1 MHPVTLVLAQADGL
15 PSLWELTKSGGPI
28 MWPIGACSV
37 VALAY
42 AVERWIGLASGRLG
56 SERFGK
62 KVLETLRSGGVA
74 PALELCKEK
83 RTPLARILETALRHS
98 AATPAEREKRV
109 EDAASDEVRGMSANL
124 KPLLVVYIVAPLL
137 GLLGT
142 VWGLILAFATIAT
155 KEGLGKP
162 ELLAN
167 GVYQALVTTAAGL
180 GVAIPTVVLYY
191 YLKGRVD
198 SFARRTESLYDEV
211 DRSLLVPPEIAH
223 AHP

>member
-1 MHPVTLVLAQADGL
+1 MNPVTLVPAAADGL

-42 AVERWIGLASGRLG
+42 AVERWLGLTRSKIG
-56 SERFGK
+56 SERFGRQ
-62 KVLETLRSGGVA
+62 VIETLRSGGTGA
-74 PALELCKEK
+74 ALELCRSN
-83 RTPLARILETALRHS
+83 RTPLARILETAVRNS
-98 AATPAEREKRV
+98 ACTAAEREKRV
-109 EDAASDEVRGMSANL
+109 EDVATDEVRRMSANL
-124 KPLLVVYIVAPLL
+124 KPLLIVYIVAPLL

-155 KEGLGKP
+155 KQGLGKP

-180 GVAIPTVVLYY
+180 TVAIPTVILYY
-191 YLKGRVD
+191 YLRGRVEG
-198 SFARRTESLYDEV
+198 FARRTEALYTEFDQ
-211 DRSLLVPPEIAH
+211 SLVPPEIVH
-223 AHP
+223 AHS